1 MSLWENID
9 YVTEDLCQETLETG
23 GVTNF
28 EAFGDAIRFSLA
40 KPTFI
45 NEHLPRDIKNLYSL
59 L

>member
-1 MSLWENID
+1 M
-9 YVTEDLCQETLETG
+9 EDLCRETLETG
-23 GVTNF
+23 GVANF

-45 NEHLPRDIKNLYSL
+45 DEHLPRDIKNLYSL